1 MIFRNTSPVDDRY
14 FTLNRRTIRNCP
26 LLRKYYLSHPSK
38 SPVLGLLSA
47 IITIQRICKLT
58 LLTIRQHRS
67 ASNFV
72 DTVPMDE
79 CGTESRKAR
88 ISLIA
93 KFIEEFEA
101 REHIQIISLSKDTR
115 AEAFSLFCATRIQ
128 HALRLYRAR
137 IYRSFHVYPIYYIAA
152 SCISVYF
159 RNINGQYQTGLVHRA
174 AKLIQNKYRSN
185 TYRRI
190 FLHLQSHITM
200 ISRQTSSSPMQLLRN
215 IDPISA
221 RNLEALS
228 GDFVIRFRLGAPSD
242 APWPPRLY
250 WKAFLKNQYV
260 CDVSVTAPR
269 NYSIEQE
276 TGVVDKRLWYHR
288 LTNNP
293 WRLIDTSVIDSVVQ
307 SSAEVMYPVLHSK
320 DELEKLRRAKRI
332 AWMKESRKL
341 SILRNMGL
349 DNLEK
354 IATSALQRDP
364 SLRNACSV
372 LLDDTPTS
380 LEKPLLSIQS
390 SATSVTNDESVDD
403 LLRWSETLDYDKYS
417 EEWLATGVTASQRD
431 MNSNFLPEN
440 PELSILG
447 IPGHQLGA
455 PLRYSANVLNHRTKK
470 NDSY

>member
-1 MIFRNTSPVDDRY
+1 
-14 FTLNRRTIRNCP
+14 
-26 LLRKYYLSHPSK
+26 
-38 SPVLGLLSA
+38 
-47 IITIQRICKLT
+47 
-58 LLTIRQHRS
+58 
-67 ASNFV
+67 
-72 DTVPMDE
+72 
-79 CGTESRKAR
+79 
-88 ISLIA
+88 
-93 KFIEEFEA
+93 
-101 REHIQIISLSKDTR
+101 
-115 AEAFSLFCATRIQ
+115 
-128 HALRLYRAR
+128 
-137 IYRSFHVYPIYYIAA
+137 
-152 SCISVYF
+152 
-159 RNINGQYQTGLVHRA
+159 
-174 AKLIQNKYRSN
+174 
-185 TYRRI
+185 
-190 FLHLQSHITM
+190 
-200 ISRQTSSSPMQLLRN
+200 MQLLRN

-390 SATSVTNDESVDD
+390 SATSATNDESVDD

-431 MNSNFLPEN
+431 MNSNFLSEN